1 MVRNNPIYSV
11 ADNKEKIKE
20 VAQAR
25 PHSYFRK
32 SKPKTPHRKARLQ
45 MQARTCSPTHQ
56 QSQSVGF
63 SPFGSSATPFVCLL
77 PLKGIL

>member
-45 MQARTCSPTHQ
+45 RAWFYIKSLYNI
-56 QSQSVGF
+56 S
-63 SPFGSSATPFVCLL
+63 
-77 PLKGIL
+77 